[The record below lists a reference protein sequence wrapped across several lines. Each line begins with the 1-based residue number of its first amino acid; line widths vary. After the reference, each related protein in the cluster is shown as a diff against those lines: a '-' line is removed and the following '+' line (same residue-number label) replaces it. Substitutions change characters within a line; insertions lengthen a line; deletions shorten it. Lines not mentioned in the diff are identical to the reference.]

1 MFVDSN
7 IFIFAN
13 DKNYPEY
20 DDAVAFFESAE
31 GELHFNSVIALESH
45 YGYLRNLGPEEAEKR
60 LRSMFESKLLNY
72 WEISKDDI
80 LEGARISK
88 KHKIKTNDATI
99 IANMLR
105 RGIDTIV
112 TDNVKD
118 FNRHPEIQVKNPIKR
133 NPP

>member
-13 DKNYPEY
+13 DKNYPEH

-31 GELHFNSVIALESH
+31 GELHFNSVIALKAH

-105 RGIDTIV
+105 RGIDTIA
-112 TDNVKD
+112 TNNVKD

-133 NPP
+133 GST